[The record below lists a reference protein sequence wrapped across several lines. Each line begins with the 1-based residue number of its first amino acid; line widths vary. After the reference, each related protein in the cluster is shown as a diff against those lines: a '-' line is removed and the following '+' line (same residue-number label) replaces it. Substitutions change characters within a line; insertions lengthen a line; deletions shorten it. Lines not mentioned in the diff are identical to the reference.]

1 VRRPRRVGSRGTSDT
16 GSVTAELA
24 LALPT
29 LMLVLAVGVWLQS
42 AVALQARCLDAARAG
57 ARAAARGDAD
67 GTIRAR
73 LAVAL
78 PAGAKVRVGHR
89 AGLVTVTVQA
99 RATAPAGLSS
109 LVTAPTVTGSATSAD
124 EASLPAAV
132 PP

>member
-1 VRRPRRVGSRGTSDT
+1 VKRARRAGRRGASDT

-29 LMLVLAVGVWLQS
+29 LILVLAIGVWLQS

-57 ARAAARGDAD
+57 ARAAARGDPD

-73 LAVAL
+73 LAGAL
-78 PAGAKVRVGHR
+78 PAGATVRVGHS

-99 RATAPAGLSS
+99 PATAPAGLSS
-109 LVTAPTVTGSATSAD
+109 LLAAPTVTGSATSAD
-124 EASLPAAV
+124 EASTAAPAT
-132 PP
+132 P